1 MIVLEGPTKGKPIP
15 RGSIIFCVGCKAV
28 LVAMRVVLYGGTAKV
43 SGFFESREMK
53 IVRGSGMS
61 AYCPYCGK
69 SFLTRKDQ
77 MYYIAPARSFG
88 MRLAAFM
95 WRMEG

>member
-1 MIVLEGPTKGKPIP
+1 MIVLIGPKRGQPIP
-15 RGSIIFCVGCKAV
+15 RGSIVFCTGCKAV
-28 LVAMRVVLYGGTAKV
+28 LVATKVVLYSGTAKV
-43 SGFFESREMK
+43 SGHFESREMR
-53 IVRGSGMS
+53 VVHGMS
-61 AYCPYCGK
+61 AYCPFCGK
-69 SFLTRKDQ
+69 TFLTQQEQ